1 MYFPQGFFLTLFCSF
16 HPSNG
21 IEYLTV
27 CNVTVQVSKW
37 RHVQGHVSLSY
48 NNFVF
53 WQWQRVFI
61 SLSEVKTMIF
71 PNTFKCIQ
79 ISIGRF
85 FMYLNLKSL
94 RPTHNFPVPAIYFVT
109 FRRLPP
115 REKNR
120 LLQFALEE
128 PLLSISLLFS
138 LTLEVGKRIFATA
151 AVLCNSITWNII
163 ILLENPG
170 GWWSAVRGTG
180 NNCANLAPAADE
192 YVTRHRVTV
201 LRLFARAT

>member
-1 MYFPQGFFLTLFCSF
+1 MYSQQISVENTDLFWINSSLQMISLINQLPIWRVLWLNCMKTLF
-16 HPSNG
+16 
-21 IEYLTV
+21 
-27 CNVTVQVSKW
+27 
-37 RHVQGHVSLSY
+37 
-48 NNFVF
+48 
-53 WQWQRVFI
+53 
-61 SLSEVKTMIF
+61 
-71 PNTFKCIQ
+71 PNASVQ

-85 FMYLNLKSL
+85 FMFLNLKSP
-94 RPTHNFPVPAIYFVT
+94 RPTHNFPDPAAICFVT

-115 REKNR
+115 KEKNR

-151 AVLCNSITWNII
+151 AVYCNSITWNII

-180 NNCANLAPAADE
+180 NNCANLARAADE
-192 YVTRHRVTV
+192 YVNRRRVTV
-201 LRLFARAT
+201 RRLSARAT